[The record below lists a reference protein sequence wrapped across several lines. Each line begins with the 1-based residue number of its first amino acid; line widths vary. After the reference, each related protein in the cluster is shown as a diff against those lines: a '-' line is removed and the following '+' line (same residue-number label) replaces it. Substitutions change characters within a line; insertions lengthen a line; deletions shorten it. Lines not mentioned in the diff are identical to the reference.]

1 MKEQLKIS
9 KLQHNIY
16 RIQEDSSFMNVDS
29 YLVCGEEYAVV
40 IDGLGIA
47 EGLYECAGKLTD
59 KPLYMIVTHGHPD
72 HAGKGMQEFMEAG
85 CDIYIS
91 YKDLYLL
98 REMYGDNLKMEQL
111 HNVENGLRFNLGGT
125 SLEVIAMPGHTRGS
139 MMLYMEKEKILF
151 SADAIGSGGLW
162 MQLQESRPL
171 TEYLESLNRLEAF
184 LERNDSIK
192 IYPGHS
198 WQIEPYIEEG
208 QDYLDMEYVREL
220 KKMTIDIIEGRI
232 VGEKTEIPMDIMEGI
247 DIHSVKGRC
256 VTDYCYDA
264 EHIMEKEGIYER

>member
-91 YKDLYLL
+91 YKDLY
-98 REMYGDNLKMEQL
+98 
-111 HNVENGLRFNLGGT
+111 
-125 SLEVIAMPGHTRGS
+125 
-139 MMLYMEKEKILF
+139 
-151 SADAIGSGGLW
+151 
-162 MQLQESRPL
+162 
-171 TEYLESLNRLEAF
+171 
-184 LERNDSIK
+184 
-192 IYPGHS
+192 
-198 WQIEPYIEEG
+198 
-208 QDYLDMEYVREL
+208 
-220 KKMTIDIIEGRI
+220 
-232 VGEKTEIPMDIMEGI
+232 
-247 DIHSVKGRC
+247 
-256 VTDYCYDA
+256 
-264 EHIMEKEGIYER
+264 

>member
-1 MKEQLKIS
+1 MKEQLTVKKI
-9 KLQHNIY
+9 KNNIY

-47 EGLYECAGKLTD
+47 EGLYECAKELTE

-72 HAGKGMQEFMEAG
+72 HAGKGMLEFMEAG

-91 YKDLYLL
+91 FKDLYLV
-98 REMYGDNLKMEQL
+98 REMYGESLKTEQFHDMES
-111 HNVENGLRFNLGGT
+111 GMRFDLGGT
-125 SLEVIAMPGHTRGS
+125 LLKAIAMPGHTRGS

-162 MQLQESRPL
+162 MQLKESRPL
-171 TEYLESLNRLEAF
+171 TEYLESLQRLVVF
-184 LERNDSIK
+184 LENHNPVK

-208 QDYLDMEYVREL
+208 QDYLDVEYVREVRKL
-220 KKMTIDIIEGRI
+220 TSEVIEGRL
-232 VGEKTEIPMDIMEGI
+232 VGKKTEIPMDIMKGI
-247 DIHSVKGRC
+247 DIRSIRGRC
-256 VTDYCYDA
+256 VIDYCYDA
-264 EHIMEKEGIYER
+264 EHINQKE